1 MIFTPE
7 QRQKLETSM
16 VRILTELWHRKW
28 NDKVSF
34 ISQGYAQE
42 KCNEIISVLEGMEP
56 VNPFSKSIVNE
67 EEDNL
72 HNPHFVGDKG
82 YEKELDQKRLN
93 KQLFAVFHFMMD
105 GQWHTQ
111 QEIADSGVNITS
123 IRSRLA
129 DLRMKRW
136 GGHQVLSERVPGQNG
151 LWHYKLIP
159 NKDSLTFQHYSEA
172 LSSQKS

>member
-1 MIFTPE
+1 MIFTSE
-7 QRQKLETSM
+7 QRAKLEATM

-28 NDKVSF
+28 QDKVSF

-42 KCNEIISVLEGMEP
+42 KCDELMKTLETMEP

-67 EEDNL
+67 EESNL
-72 HNPHFVGDKG
+72 DDPHFAGEKG
-82 YEKELDQKRLN
+82 YEKEIDQRRLN
-93 KQLFAVFHFMMD
+93 KQLFTVFHFMMD

-111 QEIADSGVNITS
+111 QEIADAGVNITS

-136 GGHQVLSERVPGQNG
+136 GGHQVLSERVRDNSG

-159 NKDSLTFQHYSEA
+159 NKDSLTFQHYMET
-172 LSSQKS
+172 LSSKS